1 MTVTSKDIELAEKGR
16 KLLRSRP
23 AARVQLNIGQ
33 STTVDMPKPV
43 REVLEKTLL
52 FIAEGQGV
60 VVLPEPTEITTQQA
74 ADLLHVSRPFIVKL
88 LENEEIPFRKVGKH
102 RRIQVEDVLCYKE
115 KIDKKRL
122 KVLEKLAAEAQEL
135 GLGY

>member
-1 MTVTSKDIELAEKGR
+1 MAVTSKDIELAEKGR
-16 KLLRSRP
+16 KLLRSR
-23 AARVQLNIGQ
+23 AKASVRLNIGQ

-43 REVLEKTLL
+43 REVLEKTLS
-52 FIAEGQGV
+52 FIAEGQSV
-60 VVLPEPTEITTQQA
+60 VVLPEPAEITTQQA

-102 RRIQVEDVLCYKE
+102 RRIRMEDVLRYKE

-135 GLGY
+135 GLNY